1 MHDRDL
7 VAAHIGALTPYAP
20 GPPPAALQEELGLER
35 LIRLDSNE
43 NPLGPSP
50 KAVAAIGRAA
60 IDVHRYPDGGSS
72 RLKRGLATHLGVSE
86 ASLVLGN
93 GSNELI
99 ELLMTTFAS
108 EGSEVLTSRGSF
120 IAYHLAAQAR
130 GLCLR
135 ETDLTEQLGYD
146 LEAMLDMV
154 TPATRLIF
162 IANPNNPTGT
172 YLGGQELEDF
182 ITALDQKTQGH
193 PPVLVLD
200 EAYREYVDQPA
211 PLDSIAMLGRRPRT
225 VVLRTFSKAYGL
237 AGLRCGYAVTT
248 PELARHLDR
257 VRAPFNVS
265 MVAQEAALAA
275 LGDEDY
281 LQASVTLNRRNRSW
295 LSTELRRRGFTVTP
309 SQTNFVLVDFGGQA
323 GEVYEGL
330 RARGVLTRPMRAYGL
345 PTYLRIGVGL
355 VEEQAELLSALDA
368 LLYPCNGG

>member
-1 MHDRDL
+1 
-7 VAAHIGALTPYAP
+7 
-20 GPPPAALQEELGLER
+20 
-35 LIRLDSNE
+35 
-43 NPLGPSP
+43 
-50 KAVAAIGRAA
+50 
-60 IDVHRYPDGGSS
+60 
-72 RLKRGLATHLGVSE
+72 LKRALATHLDVSQ

-99 ELLMTTFAS
+99 ELLMTTFAPA
-108 EGSEVLTSRGSF
+108 GSEVLTSRGSF
-120 IAYHLAAQAR
+120 IAYKLAAQAR

-135 ETDLTEQLGYD
+135 EAALTEQLGYD
-146 LEAMLDMV
+146 LDAMLAMV
-154 TPATRLIF
+154 TPTTRLIF

-172 YLGGQELEDF
+172 YLSGQELQDF
-182 ITALDQKTQGH
+182 IAALDEKTQGH

-211 PLDSIAMLGRRPRT
+211 PLDSVALLGHRPRT

-237 AGLRCGYAVTT
+237 AGLRCGYAITT
-248 PELARHLDR
+248 PELARHMDR

-309 SQTNFVLVDFGGQA
+309 SQTNFVLVDFGEHA
-323 GEVYEGL
+323 AEVYQGL
-330 RARGVLTRPMRAYGL
+330 RARGVLTRPMRGYGL
-345 PTYLRIGVGL
+345 PTCLRIGVGL
-355 VEEQAELLSALDA
+355 AEEHTQLLSALDA
-368 LLYPCNGG
+368 LLDPCDQK